1 MLLYSYCSFNLF
13 QEKEQK
19 RLQEEAE
26 KDERRREREESEVKR
41 QLKRQ
46 QEEVEKEQRRKEK
59 EEAELKRR
67 VAIQKQASMMERFL
81 KRSKS
86 NSPCQNDQTLTKATT
101 FDSSS
106 QESKGIAEAI
116 TQLMDCALSS
126 NDNITADDIR
136 K

>member
-1 MLLYSYCSFNLF
+1 MLYLYYSFNLF

-26 KDERRREREESEVKR
+26 KDERRREREESELKR

-46 QEEVEKEQRRKEK
+46 QEEAEKEQRRKEK

-67 VAIQKQASMMERFL
+67 VAMQKQASMMERFL

-86 NSPCQNDQTLTKATT
+86 NSPCQNDQSLTKAITS
-101 FDSSS
+101 DSM
-106 QESKGIAEAI
+106 SKMSKRMDEAV
-116 TQLMDCALSS
+116 TQLMDCAPML
-126 NDNITADDIR
+126 NDNITTNDIL

>member
-1 MLLYSYCSFNLF
+1 L
-13 QEKEQK
+13 QEK
-19 RLQEEAE
+19 AE
-26 KDERRREREESEVKR
+26 KDERHREREESEIKR

-46 QEEVEKEQRRKEK
+46 QEEVEKEQRCKEK

-67 VAIQKQASMMERFL
+67 VVIQKQASMMERFL

-101 FDSSS
+101 FGSSS
-106 QESKGIAEAI
+106 KESKRIAEAI

>member
-1 MLLYSYCSFNLF
+1 M
-13 QEKEQK
+13 
-19 RLQEEAE
+19 QEEAE
-26 KDERRREREESEVKR
+26 KDERRREREEFEMKR

-67 VAIQKQASMMERFL
+67 VAVQKQASMMERFL

-86 NSPCQNDQTLTKATT
+86 SSPCQNDQNLTIATT
-101 FDSSS
+101 SDSSS
-106 QESKGIAEAI
+106 KKSKRMDEAA
-116 TQLMDCALSS
+116 TQLMDCAPLL
-126 NDNITADDIR
+126 NDNITSDDIL